1 MKKIA
6 LCLLIPFIVNCSGG
20 NVSNTNPVQRNIES
34 KDENFILSH
43 SLTLIDG
50 EKISLSNIYAIPN
63 NIDSIQ
69 VDNVQFEATLSDYCG
84 KGNYIYD
91 EEKMDGFLS
100 KKIEF
105 ILYYQYKKTNTEPTA
120 FNFKQ
125 DNTNLYLTVT
135 NHEIITKYCS
145 KTNIRTR
152 NTAFLLKVYSNGA
165 RYNLLAINDIK
176 SIDEI

>member
-1 MKKIA
+1 M
-6 LCLLIPFIVNCSGG
+6 
-20 NVSNTNPVQRNIES
+20 SNTNPVQTNIES
-34 KDENFILSH
+34 EDVNFILSN
-43 SLTLIDG
+43 SLTLING

-69 VDNVQFEATLSDYCG
+69 VDKVQFEATLSDYCG

-100 KKIEF
+100 KKLEF
-105 ILYYQYKKTNTEPTA
+105 ILYYQYKKNNTEPTA

-125 DNTNLYLTVT
+125 DNVNIYLTVV
-135 NHEIITKYCS
+135 NHEIITKYCR
-145 KTNIRTR
+145 KRNIRTR

-165 RYNLLAINDIK
+165 RYNLLAINDVKTI
-176 SIDEI
+176 E

>member
-6 LCLLIPFIVNCSGG
+6 ICLLIPFIVNCSGG
-20 NVSNTNPVQRNIES
+20 NVSNTNQVQTNIES
-34 KDENFILSH
+34 EDVNFILSN
-43 SLTLIDG
+43 SLTLING

-69 VDNVQFEATLSDYCG
+69 VDKVQFEATLYDYCG

-100 KKIEF
+100 KKLEF
-105 ILYYQYKKTNTEPTA
+105 ILYYQYKKNNIEPTA
-120 FNFKQ
+120 FNLKQ
-125 DNTNLYLTVT
+125 DNVNIYLTVV
-135 NHEIITKYCS
+135 NHEIITKYCR
-145 KTNIRTR
+145 KRNIRTR

-165 RYNLLAINDIK
+165 RYNLLAINDVKTI
-176 SIDEI
+176 E

>member
-1 MKKIA
+1 MKIIA
-6 LCLLIPFIVNCSGG
+6 LCLLIPFIANCSKG
-20 NVSNTNPVQRNIES
+20 NVSNAIKTNIES
-34 KDENFILSH
+34 EEVNFILSH
-43 SLTLIDG
+43 SLTLING

-91 EEKMDGFLS
+91 EEKMDGFLP
-100 KKIEF
+100 KKLEF
-105 ILYYQYKKTNTEPTA
+105 ILYYQYKKNNTEPTA

-125 DNTNLYLTVT
+125 DNANLYLTVT
-135 NHEIITKYCS
+135 NHEIITKYCN

>member
-6 LCLLIPFIVNCSGG
+6 LSLLIPFIANCSGG
-20 NVSNTNPVQRNIES
+20 NVSNAIKKNIES
-34 KDENFILSH
+34 EEVIFILSN
-43 SLTLIDG
+43 SLTLING
-50 EKISLSNIYAIPN
+50 KKISLSNIYAIPDS
-63 NIDSIQ
+63 IDSIQ

-91 EEKMDGFLS
+91 EEKMDGFLP
-100 KKIEF
+100 KKLEF
-105 ILYYQYKKTNTEPTA
+105 ILYYQYKKNNTEPTA

-125 DNTNLYLTVT
+125 DNANLYLTVA
-135 NHEIITKYCS
+135 NNKIITKYCS

-165 RYNLLAINDIK
+165 RYNLLAINDVKTI
-176 SIDEI
+176 E

>member
-20 NVSNTNPVQRNIES
+20 NVSNTNPVQTNIES
-34 KDENFILSH
+34 EDVNFILSN
-43 SLTLIDG
+43 SLTLING

-69 VDNVQFEATLSDYCG
+69 VDKVQFEATLSDYCG

-100 KKIEF
+100 KKLEF
-105 ILYYQYKKTNTEPTA
+105 ILYYQYKKNNTEPTA

-125 DNTNLYLTVT
+125 DNVNIYLTVV
-135 NHEIITKYCS
+135 NHEIITKYCR
-145 KTNIRTR
+145 KRNIRTR

-165 RYNLLAINDIK
+165 RYNLLAINDVKTI
-176 SIDEI
+176 E